1 MFPDDT
7 WQVMTEEDFEA
18 MRIKSQ
24 SQISKRGDLEIVEFD
39 QGKRVLIFS
48 DPVLGKSF
56 FTRGEIT

>member
-1 MFPDDT
+1 MFPDET
-7 WQVMTEEDFEA
+7 WQVMTEEEFEA
-18 MRIKSQ
+18 MRMKSH